1 MRASATTVE
10 KDEECGHLFCNIKTI
25 ERMNRKDENDMMW
38 KIFGYDCRG
47 RYRWL
52 CNMEAD
58 SFDEVI
64 QKARNYFGY
73 LYVTGAQPL

>member
-1 MRASATTVE
+1 M
-10 KDEECGHLFCNIKTI
+10 KHLNFHPNKTQ
-25 ERMNRKDENDMMW
+25 ERMKTMMW
-38 KIFGYDCRG
+38 KIFGYDARG
-47 RYRWL
+47 RYRYL

-73 LYVTGAQPL
+73 LNVTGAQPL

>member
-1 MRASATTVE
+1 
-10 KDEECGHLFCNIKTI
+10 
-25 ERMNRKDENDMMW
+25 MMW
-38 KIFGYDCRG
+38 KIFGYDARC
-47 RYRWL
+47 RYRYL

-73 LYVTGAQPL
+73 VNVTGAQPL